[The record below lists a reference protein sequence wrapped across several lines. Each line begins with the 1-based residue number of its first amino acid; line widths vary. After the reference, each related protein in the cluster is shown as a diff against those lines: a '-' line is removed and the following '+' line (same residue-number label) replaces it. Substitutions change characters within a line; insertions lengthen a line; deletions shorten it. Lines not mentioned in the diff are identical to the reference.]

1 MRQLLDIMANQAK
14 DGGWDH
20 EIDAQFHYAIT
31 AATHNTLQVHL
42 LDTIHSLFHT
52 AIQVA
57 LTEFYRKEG
66 YTDLLLRQHNDILE
80 AIAAHDPERARQ
92 TMMSHL
98 TLVLD
103 KMAEMLNR

>member
-1 MRQLLDIMANQAK
+1 
-14 DGGWDH
+14 
-20 EIDAQFHYAIT
+20 
-31 AATHNTLQVHL
+31 
-42 LDTIHSLFHT
+42 
-52 AIQVA
+52 VA